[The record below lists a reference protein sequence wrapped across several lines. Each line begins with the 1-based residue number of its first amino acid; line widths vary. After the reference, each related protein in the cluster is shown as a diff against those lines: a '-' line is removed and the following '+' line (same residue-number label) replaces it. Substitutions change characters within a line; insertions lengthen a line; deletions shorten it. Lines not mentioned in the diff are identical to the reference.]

1 MRPIIMISL
10 GLMLTVGLLAV
21 LVPAEQASAY
31 GWGSRPIS
39 GSYHPDAPPAIFLDV
54 DGNLSI
60 DATYQG
66 FKPIYATS
74 GNDGW
79 QAVNDWSGGAIKR
92 YPSWNALVYPGPVAP
107 PDAKVTLDDAV
118 DAWYY
123 IYVSMEMPPANM
135 TGYYKLELWIS
146 TTSGLSWHYGYQ
158 MVLTFI
164 GNGIHETA
172 YPYYHQSDNY
182 ASVHTTINPTG
193 SLGPSWYGTLNESPL
208 TGLPWQASDFAGD
221 WGIWLDYNQD
231 ETPTPVRITTIWAAL
246 VPTTGPPPGPVGN
259 EILRPNGDICVP
271 DNWFIHPPGSAYDAV
286 DETTLY
292 SDNDTSYI
300 STGSLVY
307 TLSFSMTDP
316 SETLGTDGSFNL
328 TLWVVAKSNEFYSSN
343 RLIRVGLTS
352 GYYPL
357 EEQEATAYTGYHNMT
372 FSFPTNPGTGQPWT
386 FNELTDLKLFI
397 GGDGNLTISQ
407 AAVIVS
413 DIDYI
418 PPDERGEAWSI
429 IHWVSGNGIMTM
441 FAILGFFGMIA
452 TPTLAYL
459 GYKNGEE
466 GLLAGANGIW
476 LMVLF
481 FGLFVIGLWAGR
493 G

>member
-1 MRPIIMISL
+1 MRPIIVISL

-31 GWGSRPIS
+31 GWGSRPIA
-39 GSYHPDAPPAIFLDV
+39 GTYHPDAPPAIFLDV

-60 DATYQG
+60 DVQYQG
-66 FKPIYATS
+66 FKPIYPTS
-74 GNDGW
+74 GYDGW
-79 QAVNDWSGGAIKR
+79 QSSAGGASRCPAWGFLK
-92 YPSWNALVYPGPVAP
+92 YPGNTYPNEIE
-107 PDAKVTLDDAV
+107 LDDAV
-118 DAWYY
+118 DGWYY

-146 TTSGLSWHYGYQ
+146 TTSELDWDFSYQ
-158 MVLTFI
+158 MALTFI

-172 YPYYHQSDNY
+172 YPYYHQSDSY
-182 ASVHTTINPTG
+182 ASVHPTITPTG
-193 SLGPSWYGTLNESPL
+193 NLGPNWYGTLNESPL

-231 ETPTPVRITTIWAAL
+231 ESPTPVRITTIWATL
-246 VPTTGPPPGPVGN
+246 VPTTGPPPGPVAN
-259 EILRPNGDICVP
+259 EILRPDGGIETADT
-271 DNWFIHPPGSAYDAV
+271 WFIHPAGADYAAI
-286 DETTLY
+286 DETTWY

-300 STGSLVY
+300 SA
-307 TLSFSMTDP
+307 TLSGYSVSFTMTDP
-316 SETLGTDGSFNL
+316 SETLGIDGSFNL
-328 TLWVVAKSNEFYSSN
+328 TLWGMAESSEFYASDRS
-343 RLIRVGLTS
+343 IRVGLTS
-352 GYYPL
+352 GYYPI
-357 EEQEATAYTGYHNMT
+357 EEQEATTYTGYHNMT
-372 FSFPTNPGTGQPWT
+372 FSFPVNPGTGKPWT
-386 FNELTDLKLFI
+386 FSELVDLKLFI
-397 GGDGNLTISQ
+397 SGEGNLTISQ

-418 PPDERGEAWSI
+418 PPEEQGEARLI
-429 IHWVSGNGIMTM
+429 IHWVSDQGIMTM
-441 FAILGFFGMIA
+441 FGILGFFGMIA

-481 FGLFVIGLWAGR
+481 FGLFVIGLTAG
-493 G
+493 GG